1 MRFSKPNITEHYGT
15 LRNIAGMEFHTD
27 FLRYATTGTGINLLV
42 GVCAMRRAT
51 TGTGI
56 KKFEA
61 KKAPP
66 KRGHRLVSL
75 FDTVEV
81 SQYLIDALK
90 VSLLIESG
98 WKLILSIHE
107 QFFG

>member
-15 LRNIAGMEFHTD
+15 LRNIAGMEFHTG

-42 GVCAMRRAT
+42 GDYAMRRAT

-61 KKAPP
+61 KKSPSEEGP
-66 KRGHRLVSL
+66 
-75 FDTVEV
+75 
-81 SQYLIDALK
+81 
-90 VSLLIESG
+90 
-98 WKLILSIHE
+98 
-107 QFFG
+107 

>member
-1 MRFSKPNITEHYGT
+1 
-15 LRNIAGMEFHTD
+15 MEFHTD

-61 KKAPP
+61 KKSPSEEGP
-66 KRGHRLVSL
+66 
-75 FDTVEV
+75 
-81 SQYLIDALK
+81 
-90 VSLLIESG
+90 
-98 WKLILSIHE
+98 
-107 QFFG
+107 

>member
-1 MRFSKPNITEHYGT
+1 
-15 LRNIAGMEFHTD
+15 MEFHTG
-27 FLRYATTGTGINLLV
+27 FTRCATTGTGINLLV
-42 GVCAMRRAT
+42 GKYMMRRAT

-56 KKFEA
+56 KNLRQ

-66 KRGHRLVSL
+66 KRGHRSVSL
-75 FDTVEV
+75 FDTAEV
-81 SQYLIDALK
+81 SQYLVDALK
-90 VSLLIESG
+90 VSLLIESS

>member
-15 LRNIAGMEFHTD
+15 LRNITGMEFHTG

-42 GVCAMRRAT
+42 GACAMRRAT

-61 KKAPP
+61 KKKPLR
-66 KRGHRLVSL
+66 RGA
-75 FDTVEV
+75 
-81 SQYLIDALK
+81 I
-90 VSLLIESG
+90 G
-98 WKLILSIHE
+98 
-107 QFFG
+107 